1 MSVFKDKEKT
11 KDGRQWRFKVYY
23 HNEDGKLKPYT
34 SKRYLL
40 KKEAEA
46 AERVFKLNR
55 DVPVKKKFDVVA
67 DDYFK
72 DAYIR
77 LKESTV
83 NTYYSQYKNNILPY
97 FKNKFID
104 EINVTDIENWK
115 NKLIERKIKT
125 STCNEYYVV
134 FKEIFTYANRKF
146 ELNYNPV
153 SLSGRFKRRNDEVI
167 KTEEKLRYITY
178 DEYCKLID
186 VIHDDL
192 YHCLF
197 LTFYFAGMR
206 EGEMQALT
214 WNDIDFNRKVI
225 IVNKTLSTNTKEG
238 RYKITNTK
246 NCLNREISLSRTLYD
261 ELKRY
266 KEVVMR
272 YDDFRSDW
280 FVFGNGDFL
289 STYNMNKYRKLYF
302 KEAGLE
308 KRLITIHEFRHSHV
322 SLCINEYIKSGQSD
336 STKFFL
342 MMSQRMGHS
351 LRVMQETYMH
361 LFPSVQDNIVSLL
374 DNL

>member
-11 KDGRQWRFKVYY
+11 KDGRQWRYKVYY

-55 DVPVKKKFDVVA
+55 DVPVKKRFDVVA

-115 NKLIERKIKT
+115 NKLIDRKIKT

-246 NCLNREISLSRTLYD
+246 NCLNREISMSRTLYD

-266 KEVVMR
+266 KEVVMK

>member
-11 KDGRQWRFKVYY
+11 KDGRQWRYKVYY

-55 DVPVKKKFDVVA
+55 DVPVKKRFDVVA

-83 NTYYSQYKNNILPY
+83 NTYYSQYKNNIMPY

-115 NKLIERKIKT
+115 NKLIDRKIKT

-246 NCLNREISLSRTLYD
+246 NCLNREISMSRTLYD

-266 KEVVMR
+266 KEVVMK

>member
-55 DVPVKKKFDVVA
+55 DVPVKKRFDVVA

-104 EINVTDIENWK
+104 EINVSDIENWK
-115 NKLIERKIKT
+115 NKLIDRKIKT

-178 DEYCKLID
+178 EEYCKLIE

-214 WNDIDFNRKVI
+214 WNDIDFNRKVV

-238 RYKITNTK
+238 IYKITNTK
-246 NCLNREISLSRTLYD
+246 NCLNREISMSKILYE

-266 KEVVMR
+266 KEVVMK
-272 YDDFRSDW
+272 YDDFNSDW

-289 STYNMNKYRKLYF
+289 STYQMNKYRKIYF

>member
-55 DVPVKKKFDVVA
+55 DVPVKKRFDVVA

-104 EINVTDIENWK
+104 EINVSDIENWK
-115 NKLIERKIKT
+115 NKLIDRKIKT
-125 STCNEYYVV
+125 STCNEYYIV

-178 DEYCKLID
+178 EEYCKLIE

-214 WNDIDFNRKVI
+214 WNDIDFNRKVV

-246 NCLNREISLSRTLYD
+246 NCLNREISMSKILYE

-266 KEVVMR
+266 KEVVMK
-272 YDDFRSDW
+272 YDDFSSDW

-289 STYNMNKYRKLYF
+289 STYQMNKYRKIYF

-308 KRLITIHEFRHSHV
+308 KKLITIHEFRHSHV

>member
-55 DVPVKKKFDVVA
+55 DVPVKKRFDVVA

-104 EINVTDIENWK
+104 EINVSDIENWK
-115 NKLIERKIKT
+115 NKLIDRKIKT

-178 DEYCKLID
+178 EEYCKLIE

-214 WNDIDFNRKVI
+214 WNDIDFNRKVV

-246 NCLNREISLSRTLYD
+246 NCLNREISMSKILYE

-266 KEVVMR
+266 KEVVMK
-272 YDDFRSDW
+272 YDDFSSDW

-289 STYNMNKYRKLYF
+289 STYQMNKYRKIYF

-308 KRLITIHEFRHSHV
+308 KKLITIHEFRHSHV

>member
-55 DVPVKKKFDVVA
+55 DVPVKKRFDVVA

-72 DAYIR
+72 EAYIR

-83 NTYYSQYKNNILPY
+83 NTYYSQYKNNIMPY
-97 FKNKFID
+97 FKNKFIV
-104 EINVTDIENWK
+104 EINVSDIENWK
-115 NKLIERKIKT
+115 NKLIDRKIKT
-125 STCNEYYVV
+125 STCNEYYFV
-134 FKEIFTYANRKF
+134 FKEIFTYANSKF

-178 DEYCKLID
+178 EEYCKLIE

-214 WNDIDFNRKVI
+214 WNDIDFNRKVV

-238 RYKITNTK
+238 IYKITNTK
-246 NCLNREISLSRTLYD
+246 NCLNREISMSKILD
-261 ELKRY
+261 EELIRY
-266 KEVVMR
+266 KEGVMK
-272 YDDFRSDW
+272 YDDFSSEW

-289 STYNMNKYRKLYF
+289 STYQMNKYRKIYF

>member
-55 DVPVKKKFDVVA
+55 DVPVKKRFDVVA

-104 EINVTDIENWK
+104 EINVSDIENWK
-115 NKLIERKIKT
+115 NKLIDRKIKT

-178 DEYCKLID
+178 EEYCKLIE

-206 EGEMQALT
+206 EGEMQAIT
-214 WNDIDFNRKVI
+214 WNDIDFNRKVV

-238 RYKITNTK
+238 IYKITNTK
-246 NCLNREISLSRTLYD
+246 NCLNREISMSKILYE

-266 KEVVMR
+266 KEVVMK
-272 YDDFRSDW
+272 YDDFSSDW

-289 STYNMNKYRKLYF
+289 STYQMNKYRKIYF

>member
-11 KDGRQWRFKVYY
+11 KDGWQWRFKVYY

-55 DVPVKKKFDVVA
+55 DVPVKKRFDVVA

-115 NKLIERKIKT
+115 NKLIDRKIKT

-206 EGEMQALT
+206 EGEMQALN

-246 NCLNREISLSRTLYD
+246 NCLNREISMSKTLYE

-266 KEVVMR
+266 KEVVMK
-272 YDDFRSDW
+272 YDDFSFDW

-289 STYNMNKYRKLYF
+289 STYQMNKYRKIYF

>member
-55 DVPVKKKFDVVA
+55 DVPVKKRFDVVA

-104 EINVTDIENWK
+104 EIYVTDIENWK

-266 KEVVMR
+266 KEVVMK

-289 STYNMNKYRKLYF
+289 STYNMNKYRKIYF

-308 KRLITIHEFRHSHV
+308 KKLITIHEFRHSHV

>member
-55 DVPVKKKFDVVA
+55 DVPVKKRFDVVA

-104 EINVTDIENWK
+104 EINVSDIENWK
-115 NKLIERKIKT
+115 NKLIDRKIKT

-178 DEYCKLID
+178 EEYCKLIE

-214 WNDIDFNRKVI
+214 WNDIDFNRKVV

-238 RYKITNTK
+238 IYKITNTK
-246 NCLNREISLSRTLYD
+246 NCLNREISMSKILYE

-266 KEVVMR
+266 KEVVMK
-272 YDDFRSDW
+272 YDDFSSDW

-289 STYNMNKYRKLYF
+289 STYQMNKYRKIYF

-308 KRLITIHEFRHSHV
+308 KKLITIHEFRHSHV

>member
-55 DVPVKKKFDVVA
+55 DVPVKKRFDVVA

-115 NKLIERKIKT
+115 NKLIDRKIKT

-197 LTFYFAGMR
+197 LTFYFTGMR

-246 NCLNREISLSRTLYD
+246 NCLNREISMSRTLYA

-266 KEVVMR
+266 KEIVMK

-289 STYNMNKYRKLYF
+289 STYNMNKYRKQYF

>member
-55 DVPVKKKFDVVA
+55 DVPVKKRFDVVA

-261 ELKRY
+261 ELKKY
-266 KEVVMR
+266 KEVVMK

-289 STYNMNKYRKLYF
+289 STYNMNKYRKIYF

>member
-55 DVPVKKKFDVVA
+55 DVPVKKRFDVVA

-266 KEVVMR
+266 KEVVMK

-289 STYNMNKYRKLYF
+289 STYNMNKYRKQYF

>member
-55 DVPVKKKFDVVA
+55 DVPVKKRFDVVA

-206 EGEMQALT
+206 EGEMQALN

-246 NCLNREISLSRTLYD
+246 NCLNREISMSKTLYE

-266 KEVVMR
+266 KEVVMK
-272 YDDFRSDW
+272 YDDFSSDW

-289 STYNMNKYRKLYF
+289 STYQMNKYRKIYF

>member
-55 DVPVKKKFDVVA
+55 DVPIKKRFDVVA

-104 EINVTDIENWK
+104 EINVSDIENWK
-115 NKLIERKIKT
+115 NKLIDRKIKT

-178 DEYCKLID
+178 EEYCKLIE

-214 WNDIDFNRKVI
+214 WNDIDFNRKIV

-246 NCLNREISLSRTLYD
+246 NCLNREISMSKILYE

-266 KEVVMR
+266 KEVVMK
-272 YDDFRSDW
+272 YDDFSSDW

-289 STYNMNKYRKLYF
+289 STYQMNKYRKIYF

-308 KRLITIHEFRHSHV
+308 KKLITIHEFRHSHV

>member
-55 DVPVKKKFDVVA
+55 DVPVKKRFDVVA

-115 NKLIERKIKT
+115 NKLIDRKIKT

-246 NCLNREISLSRTLYD
+246 NCLNREISMSRTLYD

-266 KEVVMR
+266 KEIVMK

-289 STYNMNKYRKLYF
+289 STYNMNKYRKIYF

-308 KRLITIHEFRHSHV
+308 KKLITIHEFRHSHV

>member
-55 DVPVKKKFDVVA
+55 DVPVKKRFDVVA

-104 EINVTDIENWK
+104 EINVSDIENWK
-115 NKLIERKIKT
+115 NKLIDRKIKT

-178 DEYCKLID
+178 EEYCKLIE

-214 WNDIDFNRKVI
+214 WNDIDFNRKVV

-238 RYKITNTK
+238 IYKITNTK
-246 NCLNREISLSRTLYD
+246 NCLNREISMSKILYE

-266 KEVVMR
+266 KEVVMK
-272 YDDFRSDW
+272 YDDFSSDW

-289 STYNMNKYRKLYF
+289 STYQMNKYRKIFF

>member
-55 DVPVKKKFDVVA
+55 DVPVKKRFDVVA

-104 EINVTDIENWK
+104 EINVSDIENWK
-115 NKLIERKIKT
+115 NKLIDRKIKT

-178 DEYCKLID
+178 EEYCKLIE

-214 WNDIDFNRKVI
+214 WNDIDFNRKIV

-238 RYKITNTK
+238 IYKITNTK
-246 NCLNREISLSRTLYD
+246 NCLNREISMSKILYE

-266 KEVVMR
+266 KEVVMK
-272 YDDFRSDW
+272 YDDFSSDW

-289 STYNMNKYRKLYF
+289 STYQMNKYRKIYF

-361 LFPSVQDNIVSLL
+361 LFPSVQDKIIDLL

>member
-55 DVPVKKKFDVVA
+55 DVPVKKRFDVVA

-115 NKLIERKIKT
+115 NKLIDRKIKT

-186 VIHDDL
+186 VIQDDL

-246 NCLNREISLSRTLYD
+246 NCLNREISMSRTLYD

-266 KEVVMR
+266 KEVVMK

-289 STYNMNKYRKLYF
+289 STYNMNKYRKQYF

>member
-55 DVPVKKKFDVVA
+55 DVPIKKRFDVVA

-104 EINVTDIENWK
+104 EINVSDIENWK
-115 NKLIERKIKT
+115 NKLIDRKIKT

-178 DEYCKLID
+178 EEYCKLIE

-214 WNDIDFNRKVI
+214 WNDIDFNRKVV

-238 RYKITNTK
+238 IYKITNTK
-246 NCLNREISLSRTLYD
+246 NCLNREISMSKILYE

-266 KEVVMR
+266 KEVVMK
-272 YDDFRSDW
+272 YDDFSSDW

-289 STYNMNKYRKLYF
+289 STYQMNKYRKIYF

>member
-1 MSVFKDKEKT
+1 MSTFKDKEKT

-23 HNEDGKLKPYT
+23 HNEDDKLKPYT
-34 SKRYLL
+34 SKRYKL

-55 DVPVKKKFDVVA
+55 DVPVKKRFDVVS

-77 LKESTV
+77 LKESTA
-83 NTYYSQYKNNILPY
+83 NTYYRQYKNNILPY

-115 NKLIERKIKT
+115 NKLLKKKIKT

-153 SLSGRFKRRNDEVI
+153 ALSGRFKKRNDEVI

-178 DEYCKLID
+178 DEYCKLIN

-197 LTFYFAGMR
+197 LTFYFTGMR
-206 EGEMQALT
+206 EGEIQALN

-225 IVNKTLSTNTKEG
+225 IVNKTLSTDTKKEK
-238 RYKITNTK
+238 YKITTTK
-246 NCLNREISLSRTLYD
+246 NYLNREITMSKILYN
-261 ELKRY
+261 ELKKY
-266 KEVVMR
+266 KEIVMK
-272 YDDFRSDW
+272 YEDFREDW

-289 STYNMNKYRKLYF
+289 TVYQITKYKDNYF
-302 KEAGLE
+302 VEAGLE
-308 KRLITIHEFRHSHV
+308 KNIITIHEFRHSHV
-322 SLCINEYIKSGQSD
+322 SLCINEYIKSGQTD

-351 LRVMQETYMH
+351 LRVMQEIYMH
-361 LFPSVQDNIVSLL
+361 LFPSVQDKIIDLL

>member
-55 DVPVKKKFDVVA
+55 DVPVKKRFDVVA

-115 NKLIERKIKT
+115 NKLIDRKIKT

-178 DEYCKLID
+178 DEYCKFID

-246 NCLNREISLSRTLYD
+246 NCLNREISMSRTLYD

-266 KEVVMR
+266 KEIVMK

-289 STYNMNKYRKLYF
+289 STYNMNKYRKIYF

-308 KRLITIHEFRHSHV
+308 KKLITIHEFRHSHV

>member
-55 DVPVKKKFDVVA
+55 DVPVKKRFDVVA

-167 KTEEKLRYITY
+167 KTEEKLRYITD

-266 KEVVMR
+266 KEVVMK

-289 STYNMNKYRKLYF
+289 STYNMNKYRKIYF

>member
-55 DVPVKKKFDVVA
+55 DVPVKKRFDVVA

-115 NKLIERKIKT
+115 NKLIDRKIKT

-246 NCLNREISLSRTLYD
+246 NCLNREISMSRTLYA

-266 KEVVMR
+266 KEIVMK

-289 STYNMNKYRKLYF
+289 STYNMNKYRKQYF

>member
-55 DVPVKKKFDVVA
+55 DVPVKKRFDVVA

-104 EINVTDIENWK
+104 EINVSDIENWK
-115 NKLIERKIKT
+115 NKLIDRKIKT

-178 DEYCKLID
+178 EEYCKLIE

-214 WNDIDFNRKVI
+214 WNDIDFNRKVV

-238 RYKITNTK
+238 IYKITNTK
-246 NCLNREISLSRTLYD
+246 NCLNREISMSKILYE

-266 KEVVMR
+266 KEVVMK
-272 YDDFRSDW
+272 YDDFSSDW

-289 STYNMNKYRKLYF
+289 STYQMNKYRKIYF

>member
-55 DVPVKKKFDVVA
+55 DVPVKKRFDVVA

-115 NKLIERKIKT
+115 NKLIDRKIKT

-206 EGEMQALT
+206 EGEMQALN

-246 NCLNREISLSRTLYD
+246 NCLNREISMSKTLYE

-266 KEVVMR
+266 KEVVMK
-272 YDDFRSDW
+272 YDDFSSDW

-289 STYNMNKYRKLYF
+289 STYQMNKYRKIYF

>member
-11 KDGRQWRFKVYY
+11 KDGRQWRYKVYY

-55 DVPVKKKFDVVA
+55 DVPVKKRFDVVA

-115 NKLIERKIKT
+115 NKLIDRKIKT

-246 NCLNREISLSRTLYD
+246 NCLNREISMSRTLYD

-266 KEVVMR
+266 KEVVMK
-272 YDDFRSDW
+272 YDDFKSDW

>member
-55 DVPVKKKFDVVA
+55 DVPVKKRFDVVA

-104 EINVTDIENWK
+104 EINVSDIENWK
-115 NKLIERKIKT
+115 NKLIDRKIKT

-153 SLSGRFKRRNDEVI
+153 SLSGRFKRRNNEVI

-178 DEYCKLID
+178 EEYCKLIE

-214 WNDIDFNRKVI
+214 WNDIDFNRKVV

-238 RYKITNTK
+238 IYKITNTK
-246 NCLNREISLSRTLYD
+246 NCLNREISMSKILYE

-266 KEVVMR
+266 KEVVMK
-272 YDDFRSDW
+272 YDDFSSDW

-289 STYNMNKYRKLYF
+289 STYLMNKYRKIYF